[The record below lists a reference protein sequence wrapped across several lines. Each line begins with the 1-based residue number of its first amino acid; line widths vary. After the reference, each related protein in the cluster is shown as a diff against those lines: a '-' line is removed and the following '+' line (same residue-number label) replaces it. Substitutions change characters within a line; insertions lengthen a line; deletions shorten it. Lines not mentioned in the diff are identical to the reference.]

1 MRYKSGLAVIIKPP
15 LKTPIR
21 KNNRFDIQNNRKWT
35 KKRIFVNKQSNVYRT
50 DYMCKNN
57 FKRQDLPIVKIHLK
71 FDNPYQSKLS

>member
-1 MRYKSGLAVIIKPP
+1 MSNRICKILRGNGIA
-15 LKTPIR
+15 
-21 KNNRFDIQNNRKWT
+21 RFDIQNNRKWT

-50 DYMCKNN
+50 DYLCKNN